1 MGTSSFTEEIMDDF
15 FSPDAEAAPQV
26 DLSAEFAEL
35 NDVEP
40 VMQEDDLRKMTVQG
54 ETPAEDPVDPS
65 AMYSGISM
73 ADDRINQLQSE
84 SSKMREWREQNTAR
98 IEAAD
103 SKETTDEVE
112 WKEAAKKQKDDFYKQ
127 YEAEN
132 AKRKGENRAAEQN
145 DVMTAP
151 SSKAKAWE
159 QLSGLINFNEQR
171 KTNETDKTRMKSLLF
186 QLKQEPP
193 KVAA

>member
-1 MGTSSFTEEIMDDF
+1 MI
-15 FSPDAEAAPQV
+15 
-26 DLSAEFAEL
+26 
-35 NDVEP
+35 
-40 VMQEDDLRKMTVQG
+40 R
-54 ETPAEDPVDPS
+54 
-65 AMYSGISM
+65 
-73 ADDRINQLQSE
+73 
-84 SSKMREWREQNTAR
+84 
-98 IEAAD
+98 
-103 SKETTDEVE
+103 
-112 WKEAAKKQKDDFYKQ
+112 Q

-132 AKRKGENRAAEQN
+132 SKRKGENRAAEIN